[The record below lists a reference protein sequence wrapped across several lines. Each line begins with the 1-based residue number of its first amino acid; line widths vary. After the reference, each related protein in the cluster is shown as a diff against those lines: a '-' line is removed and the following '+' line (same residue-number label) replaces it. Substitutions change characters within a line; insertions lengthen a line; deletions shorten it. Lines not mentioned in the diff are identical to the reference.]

1 MTISREQ
8 SSAMRGIA
16 ILGIVLHNYL
26 HWLRP
31 MVKENEYQFYQHNAN
46 RMVFELVSPNIDTWA
61 NMISFFGHYGVPVF
75 VFLSAYGLVMK
86 YEKSVTQN
94 SPWSFFSSHYRKLF
108 LMMIVGYSAFLLID
122 NITPGARHYTFWNV
136 IGQLGMFSNLYEN
149 PDKAIWPGPYWYFG
163 LMVQIYL
170 AYRLFFYKGEKSMWN
185 IVPKKWENGI
195 LISVAALFLFLQ
207 LLFPPMSEALEWY
220 RYNLF
225 GALPVFLLALLFARK
240 VSATR
245 VPWMVSK
252 PTHMAVTIISC
263 VLAIYFSTMFV
274 TWIFV
279 PFLICIGTYC
289 FVKCLPELLLKGFSW
304 IGTISAAM
312 FVCHPITRKI
322 IIPISHRGDILTG
335 TLIYLIT
342 TIMLS
347 LLFKQLIEVVIKR
360 K

>member
-1 MTISREQ
+1 M
-8 SSAMRGIA
+8 
-16 ILGIVLHNYL
+16 
-26 HWLRP
+26 
-31 MVKENEYQFYQHNAN
+31 
-46 RMVFELVSPNIDTWA
+46 
-61 NMISFFGHYGVPVF
+61 
-75 VFLSAYGLVMK
+75 
-86 YEKSVTQN
+86 
-94 SPWSFFSSHYRKLF
+94 
-108 LMMIVGYSAFLLID
+108 
-122 NITPGARHYTFWNV
+122 
-136 IGQLGMFSNLYEN
+136 
-149 PDKAIWPGPYWYFG
+149 
-163 LMVQIYL
+163 
-170 AYRLFFYKGEKSMWN
+170 
-185 IVPKKWENGI
+185 VPKKWENGI